1 MNGVNVLV
9 AEDNT
14 NNQIVIREFLEQK
27 GCLVHIASDGQEA
40 ITKAKND
47 KIDIIFMDIQMPIL
61 DGISATKAIRE
72 LGIETPIIALTANAI
87 HGDKE
92 RFIEAGMDD
101 YLAKPIVS
109 ETLYLLLDTYAPEH
123 VVEPKDLKLTRL
135 AQVWEKLGWAIES

>member
-1 MNGVNVLV
+1 
-9 AEDNT
+9 
-14 NNQIVIREFLEQK
+14 
-27 GCLVHIASDGQEA
+27 
-40 ITKAKND
+40 
-47 KIDIIFMDIQMPIL
+47 MDIQMPIL

-135 AQVWEKLGWAIES
+135 AQVWEKLG